1 MNISKSVHFFCARF
15 AVIPI
20 FSKGKLLAPIAFLG
34 DIIFQIPLLPIMN
47 NYFKIGKLAATF
59 GLEGQLILEHNLGK
73 KTSLKGLENIFI
85 EETSN
90 SFLPYFIEL
99 SKIKN
104 EKEVYIK
111 LEGIVSKEDAR
122 KFVKKEVW
130 LLEND
135 FKKFS
140 ASAAPISLLG
150 FMVVNKASELGE
162 VVEVIEQPHQ
172 VLCKIILNGKE
183 ALLPVHEDSLEKIDK
198 KSRKLFL
205 NLPDGLLDIYRDA

>member
-1 MNISKSVHFFCARF
+1 MR
-15 AVIPI
+15 
-20 FSKGKLLAPIAFLG
+20 
-34 DIIFQIPLLPIMN
+34 

-85 EETSN
+85 EETDN
-90 SFLPYFIEL
+90 SFLPYFIEAA
-99 SKIKN
+99 KIKN

-111 LEGIVSKEDAR
+111 LEGLTSKEDAR
-122 KFVKKEVW
+122 KFVKKDVW
-130 LLEND
+130 LMEND

-150 FMVVNKASELGE
+150 FMVINDDDELGE

-183 ALLPVHEDSLEKIDK
+183 ALIPVHENSLEKIDK

-205 NLPDGLLDIYRDA
+205 NLPDGLLDIYREADK

>member
-1 MNISKSVHFFCARF
+1 M
-15 AVIPI
+15 
-20 FSKGKLLAPIAFLG
+20 G
-34 DIIFQIPLLPIMN
+34 

-85 EETSN
+85 EEINN
-90 SFLPYFIEL
+90 SFLPYFIE
-99 SKIKN
+99 SAKIKN
-104 EKEVYIK
+104 EKEIYLK
-111 LEGIVSKEDAR
+111 LEGLASKEQAR

-140 ASAAPISLLG
+140 GSSAPISLLG
-150 FMVVNKASELGE
+150 FMVINENDELGE

-172 VLCKIILNGKE
+172 ILCKIMLNGKE
-183 ALLPVHEDSLEKIDK
+183 AFIPVHEDSLEKIDK
-198 KSRKLFL
+198 KNRKLFL
-205 NLPDGLLDIYRDA
+205 TLPDGLLDIYRDA

>member
-1 MNISKSVHFFCARF
+1 MIHL
-15 AVIPI
+15 
-20 FSKGKLLAPIAFLG
+20 FSKNKFLLSIAFLG
-34 DIIFQIPLLPIMN
+34 DIIFQIPLLPFMN

-85 EETSN
+85 EETIN
-90 SFLPYFIEL
+90 SFLPYFIE
-99 SKIKN
+99 SAKIKN
-104 EKEVYIK
+104 HKEVYVK
-111 LEGIVSKEDAR
+111 LEGIASKEEAR

-150 FMVVNKASELGE
+150 FMVINDDDELGE

-183 ALLPVHEDSLEKIDK
+183 ALIPVHEDSLEKIDK
-198 KSRKLFL
+198 KNRKLFL